1 MVQTHFTSGWLNWRG
16 DWGGEAVSTVIARR
30 LCDEAISQSAALFYS
45 EIATPRSQSLSRLAM
60 TKGTVV
66 LLRRLCDEAISQVIP
81 VASAGMTPASLS
93 RAAGVNPLLGQLPP
107 QTDNQNAENRSDI
120 RTCGRRRRPPPTM
133 RIPGTELARLLL
145 GNAANPAG
153 LHLLL
158 SRREQ
163 PNRQKTNPNRKVR

>member
-1 MVQTHFTSGWLNWRG
+1 MDSEIATPRSQSLLAMTIGTV
-16 DWGGEAVSTVIARR
+16 VIARR
-30 LCDEAISQSAALFYS
+30 LCDEAISQ
-45 EIATPRSQSLSRLAM
+45 
-60 TKGTVV
+60 
-66 LLRRLCDEAISQVIP
+66 VIR

-120 RTCGRRRRPPPTM
+120 RTCGRQQRPPPTM

-153 LHLLL
+153 LHLML

-163 PNRQKTNPNRKVR
+163 PNRQKPKQKSEVESFTRRHGREGPSLFHPRIKSA